1 MDEDVRAMFEE
12 IEGRLSASDKRFD
25 DMKWYFGGVATLF
38 TVGFSVLTLVLSW
51 NFSNEK
57 TSLREFE
64 KEIKGDF
71 LNERAS
77 IREFEKDIKVELGK
91 IDRPPDIQ
99 LFGIDG
105 LLLAGEEMRA
115 EFKADENGDMYLIL
129 RHILRNAGEGLSG
142 PLYVKVYAS
151 DPVVFQNRSADES
164 RFKYE
169 HAFVPEDLHPS
180 QIPGQFSAQ
189 WFHEVYLPQKK
200 RPPQGKYDMLLK
212 VFYGKGQ
219 VSQAQFR
226 LVVE

>member
-57 TSLREFE
+57 TSL
-64 KEIKGDF
+64 
-71 LNERAS
+71 
-77 IREFEKDIKVELGK
+77 REFEKDIKVELGK